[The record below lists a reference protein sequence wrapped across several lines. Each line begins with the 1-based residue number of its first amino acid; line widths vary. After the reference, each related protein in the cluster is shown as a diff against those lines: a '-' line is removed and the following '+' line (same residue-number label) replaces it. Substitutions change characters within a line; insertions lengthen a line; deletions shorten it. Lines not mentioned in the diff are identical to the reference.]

1 MPTLTIFTFSKL
13 PKISEIC
20 KILNGKKF
28 GEAWFTA
35 KRSKYNNNEVFIQ
48 YWKYEDIEEDL
59 KKVFSEENAYEIVS
73 FLKENGKSKVL
84 KRTYCFIN
92 FQTKTLEVYHGLDEK
107 TEEIVSLLE
116 KLLRTK
122 FLPFNL
128 NSKQLERI
136 YSNHSLE
143 LKQAMFKN
151 VEGLIYEILR
161 GNYLENNKKFKEY
174 MEKFPECLRVI
185 SFRPRIKFLNK
196 NSRYQVTVNGDK
208 GTIKISEG
216 FFSWRPRYE
225 IRQIVFIITRKSNF
239 I

>member
-1 MPTLTIFTFSKL
+1 MPTLTIFTFSRI
-13 PKISEIC
+13 PEIPEIC
-20 KILNGKKF
+20 KALNGKKF

-35 KRSKYNNNEVFIQ
+35 KKSKYNEQEIFIQ

-92 FQTKTLEVYHGLDEK
+92 LQTKTLEVYHSLDEK
-107 TEEIVSLLE
+107 TDEIVSLLE
-116 KLLRTK
+116 KLLKTK
-122 FLPFNL
+122 FLPL
-128 NSKQLERI
+128 RLTSSQLKKI
-136 YSNHSLE
+136 YSTHGLE

-151 VEGLIYEILR
+151 IDGLIYEILR
-161 GNYLENNKKFKEY
+161 GNYLENNEKFKGY
-174 MEKFPECLRVI
+174 MQRFPECLRVI
-185 SFRPRIKFLNK
+185 SFRPKIRFLNK
-196 NSRYQVTVNGDK
+196 SSRYQVTVNGDK
-208 GTIKISEG
+208 GTVKISEG

-225 IRQIVFIITRKSNF
+225 IRQIVFIIAKAF